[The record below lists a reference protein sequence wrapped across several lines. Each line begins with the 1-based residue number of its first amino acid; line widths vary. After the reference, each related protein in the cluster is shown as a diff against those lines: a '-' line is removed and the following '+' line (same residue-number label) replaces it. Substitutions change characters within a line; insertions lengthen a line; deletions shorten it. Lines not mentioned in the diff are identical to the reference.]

1 MATATSSE
9 ATTTASERVHQLLAA
24 TRETIGKV
32 RYCWAVTVSENG
44 GANARPMGRVLGKPG
59 EDEWT
64 VWFLTSG
71 DSRKMA
77 EIQRD
82 PRITISYQRDSDDS
96 YVALVGR
103 AALVADRSEIR
114 NRWEERWNDS
124 RALIEAFPGGAEDPN
139 AVFIRI
145 EVDRIELWVR
155 GVTPEPFGLRG
166 SVLHRDSANRWSI
179 VSG

>member
-1 MATATSSE
+1 MATSSE

-24 TRETIGKV
+24 ARETIGKA
-32 RYCWAVTVSENG
+32 RYCWAVTASENG
-44 GANARPMGRVLGKPG
+44 GANARPMGRIPGRPG

-82 PRITISYQRDSDDS
+82 PRITITYQQDSDS
-96 YVALVGR
+96 AYVTLAGT

-114 NRWEERWNDS
+114 NRWDPRWNVYVS
-124 RALIEAFPGGAEDPN
+124 GGAEDPN

-166 SVLHRDSANRWSI
+166 SVLHRDSANRWSV
-179 VSG
+179 VSD

>member
-1 MATATSSE
+1 MAMATSSE

-24 TRETIGKV
+24 ARETMRKA
-32 RYCWAVTVSENG
+32 RYCWAVTTSENG
-44 GANARPMGRVLGKPG
+44 GANARPMGRIPGRPG

-71 DSRKMA
+71 DSRKAA
-77 EIQRD
+77 EIRRD
-82 PRITISYQRDSDDS
+82 PRITITYQLDSDS
-96 YVALVGR
+96 AYVTLVGN

-114 NRWEERWNDS
+114 NRWDQRWNVYVPS
-124 RALIEAFPGGAEDPN
+124 GANDPN

-145 EVDRIELWVR
+145 EVDRIELWVL

-166 SVLHRDSANRWSI
+166 SVLHRDSANRWSV